1 MFFYMLFL
9 RLAPVAPNVFLTMA
23 AGLVGVPFGPFF
35 FASFLGQIPFS
46 ILYIRTGLML
56 DEITST
62 GAVDFQSVVI
72 LFVVGL
78 VALLPTY
85 FTKKDEV

>member
-62 GAVDFQSVVI
+62 GAVDFQVSI
-72 LFVVGL
+72 LITFSSL
-78 VALLPTY
+78 
-85 FTKKDEV
+85 